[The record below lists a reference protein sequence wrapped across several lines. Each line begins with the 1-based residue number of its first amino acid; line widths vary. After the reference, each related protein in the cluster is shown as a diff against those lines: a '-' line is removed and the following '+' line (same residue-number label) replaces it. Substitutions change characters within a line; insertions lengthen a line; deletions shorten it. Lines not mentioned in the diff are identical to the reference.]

1 MDGKGEERK
10 IIEKERMK
18 SRGKEGI
25 KKEEKRVK
33 GRQRWRN
40 GNSDVSIKC
49 SNTLNVFPFFIIDP

>member
-25 KKEEKRVK
+25 KKGRERKKKRELK
-33 GRQRWRN
+33 EGRD
-40 GNSDVSIKC
+40 GGMETVTC
-49 SNTLNVFPFFIIDP
+49 L